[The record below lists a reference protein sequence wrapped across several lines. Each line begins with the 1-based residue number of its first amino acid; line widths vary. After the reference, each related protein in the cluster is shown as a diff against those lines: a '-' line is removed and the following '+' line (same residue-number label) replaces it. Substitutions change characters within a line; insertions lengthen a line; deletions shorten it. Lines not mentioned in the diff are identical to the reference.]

1 MSGYFRNIG
10 VAVSSLWDGMRVT
23 LHHFNNKKT
32 LNATLQYPHEKWP
45 IPERSIGFEER
56 GYNVIRSR
64 LHVDI
69 DDCIGCMKCERA
81 CPVSC
86 IKIETVK
93 APKTTDLG
101 ETSNGTGK
109 RLLVAR
115 FDIDMAECCYCNLC
129 TYPCPEECIFMVGG
143 PNMDKHE
150 IDYEF
155 SERNRNALVYQF
167 ATASDEQ
174 VATISGEAGVPD
186 PRVARAERIAA
197 YYQPQPTE
205 ASDVEATPVAEKAA
219 PTTAAKPAGD
229 AKPAQIKIDVS
240 ALSTLDD
247 RMVRGIAK
255 KSAMGAARS
264 GLTGADLVAA
274 VKKDLDAGGKLTD
287 DVAKVVDQ
295 LATAEITGGASA
307 TPAAA
312 PPVAKP
318 AVPVKTEPATEAKPT
333 AAVKIDLTLLNG
345 ITDRMARSKAK
356 AVMTKVTRQGGSVKE
371 AADEIRTT
379 LSALGKLDGG
389 IEEILAQL
397 EGSS

>member
-10 VAVSSLWDGMRVT
+10 EAVSSLWDGMRVT
-23 LHHFNNKKT
+23 LHHFNNKKK

-45 IPERSIGFEER
+45 LPDRAIGFEEQ
-56 GYNVIRSR
+56 GYNIIRSR

-93 APKTTDLG
+93 AAKGTDLG
-101 ETSNGTGK
+101 ETSNGSGK

-143 PNMDKHE
+143 PNTDKHE

-155 SERNRNALVYQF
+155 SERDRNDLVYQF
-167 ATASDEQ
+167 ASASDEL
-174 VATISGEAGVPD
+174 VAAISAEAGVAD

-205 ASDVEATPVAEKAA
+205 AAVAEAAPVATKAA
-219 PTTAAKPAGD
+219 PAAIAKPAGD
-229 AKPAQIKIDVS
+229 AKPAHVKIDVS
-240 ALSTLDD
+240 ALSSLDD
-247 RMVRGIAK
+247 RMVRGVAK
-255 KSAMGAARS
+255 KSAMGAARKGLS
-264 GLTGADLVAA
+264 GTELVAA
-274 VKKDLDAGGKLTD
+274 VKQALEDDGKLTD
-287 DVAKVVDQ
+287 DVAQVVDQ
-295 LATAEITGGASA
+295 LATAEITGGAAASP
-307 TPAAA
+307 TPEKAAA
-312 PPVAKP
+312 PVEP
-318 AVPVKTEPATEAKPT
+318 AQAPEVKSAEPVK
-333 AAVKIDLTLLNG
+333 VDLTILNA
-345 ITDRMARSKAK
+345 ISDRMARSKAK
-356 AVMTKVTRQGGSVKE
+356 AVLAKVTRQGGTVKQ

-379 LSALGKLDGG
+379 LSGLGKLDGE
-389 IEEILAQL
+389 IEEILTQL